1 MNIYHKKESIKP
13 RSVFVLPVLI
23 LVFIGFITCI
33 SWAKSSDGINDA
45 KKSMVTVMRDPF
57 WPVGYQPINR
67 SGDEKNVTEKVLTAS
82 NGSTDWNAAMKQVV
96 INGVSSRGGNEY
108 VAVIN
113 NEVKTV
119 GETISITY
127 GGTQYSW
134 IVQSITPPKSVQ
146 LRRVSVK

>member
-67 SGDEKNVTEKVLTAS
+67 SGDVKNVTEKVLTAS

>member
-1 MNIYHKKESIKP
+1 MNIYHKKESMKP
-13 RSVFVLPVLI
+13 RSIFVLPVLI
-23 LVFIGFITCI
+23 FVFIGFVSCI
-33 SWAKSSDGINDA
+33 SWAKTSDGINNA
-45 KKSMVTVMRDPF
+45 KKAVVTVMRDPF

-67 SGDEKNVTEKVLTAS
+67 SGDVKNVTEKVLTAS

-113 NEVKTV
+113 NEVKMV
-119 GETISITY
+119 GETISIFY